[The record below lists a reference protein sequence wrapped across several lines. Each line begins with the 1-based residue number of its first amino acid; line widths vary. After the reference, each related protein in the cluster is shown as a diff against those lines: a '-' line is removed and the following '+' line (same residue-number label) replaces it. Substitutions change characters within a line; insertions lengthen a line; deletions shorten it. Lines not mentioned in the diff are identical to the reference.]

1 MTEKI
6 DAKLDQAKGTIK
18 ETVGKLTD
26 DKKIEAEGVVDKV
39 AGKIKEVAVDVKGTV
54 EGIIDGVKKH
64 TDNDEA
70 GK

>member
-39 AGKIKEVAVDVKGTV
+39 AGKIKEVAADVKGTV

>member
-39 AGKIKEVAVDVKGTV
+39 AGKIKEVAADVKGTV
-54 EGIIDGVKKH
+54 EGIIDAVKKH

>member
-1 MTEKI
+1 MTKKI

-39 AGKIKEVAVDVKGTV
+39 AGKIKEVAADVKGTV

>member
-39 AGKIKEVAVDVKGTV
+39 AGKIKEVAADVKGTV

-64 TDNDEA
+64 ADNDEA